1 MKNDKHIK
9 QNTEVGDG
17 VAVAALH
24 TQKKKEL
31 HKTHQSFLARS
42 ASGLKRSISRPSS
55 PHEEVISVCVCVCVC
70 VCLCCVC
77 VFFINTICASNILH
91 TIPGRVQTHAV
102 RIGDSQ
108 YGL

>member
-1 MKNDKHIK
+1 VSLSVRVLVLDSASNFLHTIL
-9 QNTEVGDG
+9 TPWL

-77 VFFINTICASNILH
+77 ECLFYKYNM
-91 TIPGRVQTHAV
+91 
-102 RIGDSQ
+102 RI
-108 YGL
+108 